1 MAECVAPSQ
10 EIYYAPDD
18 LSGKH
23 IEICVS
29 SQGLAKLQRSF
40 EDFLLALIT
49 SYGPVDGVFE
59 CVFSQTADWSMH
71 SVMKQNC
78 STIPQHYQKLLPR
91 PGLTGRPPTCV
102 QSQLV
107 GDLVEEVYD
116 ILRSAGEL
124 LAELSRSPYY
134 IADAVMWPLRGF
146 VEDDDTTTTATTAA
160 AITRHKRL
168 YRGRTIRSLN
178 PSEGR
183 KDDFITRGGTEEAF
197 RSLHSTLKLTESME
211 PHQRLIIKHT
221 ETSPKVAVMTEID
234 NMSRL
239 TPSPLLTIF
248 SLAVTKI

>member
-71 SVMKQNC
+71 IEIV
-78 STIPQHYQKLLPR
+78 THRLLPR

-178 PSEGR
+178 PSEGILDHVIWR
-183 KDDFITRGGTEEAF
+183 
-197 RSLHSTLKLTESME
+197 TLKHIIRTT
-211 PHQRLIIKHT
+211 LIRNTASARIYSHHRRQTKSNMKKGEKMTLLLVAAPKRRSEASTQPLSSRSRWSHT
-221 ETSPKVAVMTEID
+221 RD
-234 NMSRL
+234 
-239 TPSPLLTIF
+239 
-248 SLAVTKI
+248 